1 MPCEL
6 NWSQQYFPRKFI
18 ENYILQF
25 KYRIEAFEMLA
36 ACQGV
41 FGRGIALDASLN
53 RYDNDAGCRNTNK
66 PGDLKVLK
74 F

>member
-1 MPCEL
+1 
-6 NWSQQYFPRKFI
+6 
-18 ENYILQF
+18 
-25 KYRIEAFEMLA
+25 MLA

-66 PGDLKVLK
+66 PGDLKVLQLEVVK
-74 F
+74 FKV